1 MNTLLTPF
9 AVSASHAVRTVT
21 KPVRAELVEAWMGS
35 TSALRQAQGERC
47 ARQAQG
53 ERCARQAHQERNAM
67 GELEEKSN

>member
-1 MNTLLTPF
+1 MNTLPTPF
-9 AVSASHAVRTVT
+9 AVSPSHAVLASHAVRTVT

-47 ARQAQG
+47 ARQA
-53 ERCARQAHQERNAM
+53 HQERNAM